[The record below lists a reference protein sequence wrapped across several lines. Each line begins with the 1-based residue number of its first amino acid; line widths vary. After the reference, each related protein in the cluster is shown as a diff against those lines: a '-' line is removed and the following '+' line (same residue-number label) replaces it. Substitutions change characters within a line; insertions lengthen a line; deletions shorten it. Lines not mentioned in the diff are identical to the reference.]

1 MPRNRNDET
10 LVRDNAGTLTRRSLF
25 ELAGLAVA
33 ATAISPVLAKEKSF
47 RSSTPAIAT
56 PADTVGPVMT
66 RLSTYMSEAGAKA
79 LPDEVAQKTKQHIL
93 DTFAAMVSGSELS
106 PGRAALGF
114 AREYGGKEVAT
125 VVASNMLC
133 GPLEAAMVNGVM
145 AHSDETDDSN
155 GPSHSHPGCAVVPAA
170 LAAGERFGISGD
182 QFLRAVAL
190 GYDVGCR
197 FTITLGAQRYENESH
212 FSTHSIATIFGAA
225 AAAGCA
231 ASLNAAQMRFLLG
244 YAAQQCAGLTSWRR
258 DSEHIQKAFVF
269 GGMTAR
275 SGLTSALVV
284 HAGWTG
290 VEDILSGTD
299 NFFEAFNAHAD
310 PSGLVDKLGE
320 RYEISRT
327 DIKKWTVGSPI
338 QAVLDAMVILLER
351 HRYDAAQVK
360 QVTVRLAPP
369 EAVTVNNRE
378 MPDICVQHMAA
389 VMLLDKTVTF
399 RSAHD
404 QARMKDPVILRER
417 AKVQLV
423 PDEALSRFL
432 PARAAIVEITLMDGT
447 QLSEEVD
454 AVRGTA
460 KNPMSHDEVIAKV
473 RDLVTPVQGEV
484 KCSDLIEK
492 VVKLE
497 KVKDIRE
504 IRPVLQRK

>member
-1 MPRNRNDET
+1 VTGSGDAN
-10 LVRDNAGTLTRRSLF
+10 LSRRSLL

-33 ATAISPVLAKEKSF
+33 TAAIPAGLMVPELSASTASFSGDAASPVMG
-47 RSSTPAIAT
+47 T
-56 PADTVGPVMT
+56 
-66 RLSTYMSEAGAKA
+66 LSKYMSEAGDKA
-79 LPDEVAQKTKQHIL
+79 VPDEVAEKAKQHVL
-93 DTFAAMVSGSELS
+93 DAFAAMISGSELP

-114 AREYGGKEVAT
+114 AEAYGGKGVST
-125 VVASNMLC
+125 VVASKMLC
-133 GPLEAAMVNGVM
+133 GPMEAAMVNGVL

-155 GPSHSHPGCAVVPAA
+155 GPSHSHPGVAVVPAA
-170 LAAGERFGISGD
+170 LAVGERFGISGD
-182 QFLRAVAL
+182 RFLRAVTL

-197 FTITLGAQRYENESH
+197 FTIALGGQRYENESH

-231 ASLNAAQMRFLLG
+231 ASLNVEQIKMLIG
-244 YAAQQCAGLTSWRR
+244 YAAQQCSGLTAWRR

-275 SGLTSALVV
+275 SGVTSALVV

-299 NFFEAFNAHAD
+299 NFFEAFNPKAD
-310 PSGLVDKLGE
+310 PGVLVDKLGE

-338 QAVLDAMVILLER
+338 QAVLDSMTILLER
-351 HRYDAAQVK
+351 HHYNAEQVK
-360 QVTVRLAPP
+360 QVNVHLAPP
-369 EAVTVNNRE
+369 EALTVNNRE
-378 MPDICVQHMAA
+378 IPDICVQHMTA

-399 RSAHD
+399 KSAHE
-404 QARMKDPVILRER
+404 QARMKDPAILRER
-417 AKVQLV
+417 AKVQLM

-432 PARAAIVEITLMDGT
+432 PTRVAKVEIILMDGT

-460 KNPMSHDEVIAKV
+460 KNPMSHDEVIAKA
-473 RDLVTPVQGEV
+473 RDLVTPVLGEA
-484 KCSDLIEK
+484 KCSELIEK
-492 VVKLE
+492 ITKIGNVKN
-497 KVKDIRE
+497 VME
-504 IRPVLQRK
+504 IRPALQLR

>member
-10 LVRDNAGTLTRRSLF
+10 LVKDNAATLTRRSWF

-93 DTFAAMVSGSELS
+93 DTFAAMISGSELS

-114 AREYGGKEVAT
+114 AREYGGKGVAT

-170 LAAGERFGISGD
+170 LAAGERFGISGE

-225 AAAGCA
+225 AAAGSG
-231 ASLNAAQMRFLLG
+231 ASLNAAQMRLLLG

-351 HRYDAAQVK
+351 HRYGAAQVK

-404 QARMKDPVILRER
+404 QARMKDPLILRER

-432 PARAAIVEITLMDGT
+432 PTRAAKVEITLMDGT

-492 VVKLE
+492 IVKLE